1 MKELVKK
8 SVINLKPYR
17 VIEEEYK
24 IKIDA
29 NESPYNI
36 LDDIGG
42 RVLEKLWE
50 QTPNRY
56 PDNESTDLK
65 QALAKYTG
73 MDEEN
78 ILCGNGSDELLKMII
93 DAFVDKNDNVVTHS
107 PSFAM
112 YKVITQIAGG
122 NLIEVAG
129 DESFSIEI
137 DNIISAA
144 NENKAKVIFLC
155 TPNNPTGRGID
166 REDIIKVLDNTSSIV
181 VVDEAY
187 YEFDGETLIDKIN
200 EYERLI
206 VLRTLSKAFG
216 LAGLR
221 IGYGVASKDT
231 IEILSKVKPPYNLN
245 SISQL
250 IGQTVLDNRSAV
262 GGYIE
267 AIKAERERV
276 FEELNDI
283 EGIEAIPS
291 KSNFI
296 LIRTGKYNDL
306 IPRFKEEKILVKG
319 FGTEGVL
326 GNCIRL
332 AIGTEDE
339 NTKVLKILK
348 EV

>member
-1 MKELVKK
+1 MKELVKE

-17 VIEEEYK
+17 VIEEEYT

-42 RVLEKLWE
+42 KILEKLGE

-65 QALAKYTG
+65 KTLAQYTG

-93 DAFVDKNDNVVTHS
+93 DVFVDKNDNVVTHS

-137 DNIISAA
+137 DNVISEA

-155 TPNNPTGRGID
+155 TPNNPTGRGIA
-166 REDIIKVLDNTSSIV
+166 REDIMKVLDNTSSIV

-187 YEFDGETLIDKIN
+187 YEFDGETLIDKID

-221 IGYGVASKDT
+221 IGYGVASAGT
-231 IEILSKVKPPYNLN
+231 IEILSKVKAPYNLN

>member
-1 MKELVKK
+1 MKNLIKE

-17 VIEEEYK
+17 VIEEEYT

-36 LDDIGG
+36 LDNIGESI
-42 RVLEKLWE
+42 LEELGA
-50 QTPNRY
+50 QRANRY
-56 PDNESTDLK
+56 PDNESLDLK
-65 QALAKYTG
+65 KALVQYTG

-93 DAFVDKNDNVVTHS
+93 DAFVDKGDNVVTHS

-122 NLIEVAG
+122 NLIEVVG

-137 DNIISAA
+137 DNIISKA

-155 TPNNPTGRGID
+155 NPNNPTGREIPK
-166 REDIIKVLDNTSSIV
+166 EDIMKVLDNTSSIV

-187 YEFDGETLIDKIN
+187 YEFNGETLIDKID

-231 IEILSKVKPPYNLN
+231 IEILSKVKAPYNLN

-250 IGQTVLDNRSAV
+250 IGKTALDNRHIV
-262 GGYIE
+262 DKYIE
-267 AIKAERERV
+267 AIKAERKRI
-276 FEELNDI
+276 FRELSNI
-283 EGIEAIPS
+283 EGIETIPS

-296 LIRTGKYNDL
+296 LIKAEKYSDL

-319 FGTEGVL
+319 FGKEGVL
-326 GNCIRL
+326 ENCIRL
-332 AIGTEDE
+332 TIGTEDE
-339 NTKVLKILK
+339 NTKVLKTLK